1 MIVQTRGT
9 VRSAS
14 AADSSVDESIAGPS
28 WFAGRRIHSGAG
40 TCLAAG
46 SDVTPGVGHPR
57 LPTLNGIPADLAET
71 VARSIAEDVGGGD
84 LTAALIPAER
94 TGRAG
99 VIAREAAVLCG
110 RPYFDE
116 VFRQLDE
123 KVELEWLADE
133 SATIRP
139 GQLLCRLAGSA
150 RSLLTGE
157 RTALNFLQTLSG
169 TATTTQHYVAI
180 VAGLPCRILDTR
192 KTLPG
197 LRNAQKYAVRCGG
210 GSNHRTGLYDG
221 ILIKENHIIA
231 AGSIAA
237 AVNAARAGGAR
248 VPVEVEVE
256 SLQELQQT
264 LDAGADM
271 ALLDEFSLDDLRAAV
286 SMNKAHRNGPI
297 KLEASGGIT
306 DESLRPIAETGVD
319 YVSIGSLTK
328 HLKALDLS
336 MRFEFSG

>member
-1 MIVQTRGT
+1 MNR
-9 VRSAS
+9 
-14 AADSSVDESIAGPS
+14 
-28 WFAGRRIHSGAG
+28 F
-40 TCLAAG
+40 
-46 SDVTPGVGHPR
+46 
-57 LPTLNGIPADLAET
+57 PADLAET
-71 VARSIAEDVGGGD
+71 VARSIAEDVGSGD

-94 TGRAG
+94 MGHAR

-116 VFRQLDE
+116 VFRQLDDKV
-123 KVELEWLADE
+123 KVEWAAEE

-139 GQLLCRLAGSA
+139 GQLLCRLSGSA

-180 VAGLPCRILDTR
+180 VSGLPCRILDTR

-210 GSNHRTGLYDG
+210 GTNHRTGLYDG

-237 AVNAARAGGAR
+237 AVSAARASGAA
-248 VPVEVEVE
+248 VPIEVEVE
-256 SLQELQQT
+256 SLPELRQT

-271 ALLDEFSLDDLRAAV
+271 ALLDEFCLDDLRAAV
-286 SMNKAHRNGPI
+286 MMNSAHAKGPI

-306 DESLRPIAETGVD
+306 DESLRAIAETGVD

-336 MRFEFSG
+336 MRFEFST